1 MKGIANQLSLRY
13 EKSVHMNCAKLPEG
27 FLLDIQ
33 ASESAT
39 DYNEKLSKLE
49 ALSPDAAHYLRGTK
63 PEEWCLWPHVW
74 THALH
79 GHRTSNYV
87 ESSNSAILQIRSMS
101 PLNALDAMVQ
111 HQREHFADLRASAER
126 RLEKGHIVTSYAQK
140 LYDAQRDLAAIYSVS
155 LSNNRYGY
163 AAKFEQGELARYEV
177 DLADLTCSCP
187 YSVQYELS
195 WCHLIAVA
203 QRQGLTRDKDAWMR
217 ATCAK
222 FLQRD
227 YHTTLQGC
235 VVRQVPMQ
243 HLSPDGVTTG
253 PAICVPRRRKRPPKT
268 PPHASEATSIPVA
281 KKQVGRPR
289 KIKPTEPEGV
299 IVPIQMGNEPTG
311 PWPQTPETRPG
322 GSTIPVI
329 KKPRGRPRKTKPE

>member
-1 MKGIANQLSLRY
+1 M
-13 EKSVHMNCAKLPEG
+13 
-27 FLLDIQ
+27 
-33 ASESAT
+33 
-39 DYNEKLSKLE
+39 
-49 ALSPDAAHYLRGTK
+49 
-63 PEEWCLWPHVW
+63 
-74 THALH
+74 
-79 GHRTSNYV
+79 
-87 ESSNSAILQIRSMS
+87 
-101 PLNALDAMVQ
+101 
-111 HQREHFADLRASAER
+111 
-126 RLEKGHIVTSYAQK
+126 
-140 LYDAQRDLAAIYSVS
+140 S

-195 WCHLIAVA
+195 CCHLIAVA
-203 QRQGLTRDKDAWMR
+203 QRQGLTRDNDAWMR

-253 PAICVPRRRKRPPKT
+253 PAICVPRRRGRPPKNSRKEAKPATSTPAAKKLRGRPPKT
-268 PPHASEATSIPVA
+268 PPHASEATSMPVA

-299 IVPIQMGNEPTG
+299 IAPIQMGNEPTG
-311 PWPQTPETRPG
+311 PRPQTPETRP
-322 GSTIPVI
+322 
-329 KKPRGRPRKTKPE
+329 E